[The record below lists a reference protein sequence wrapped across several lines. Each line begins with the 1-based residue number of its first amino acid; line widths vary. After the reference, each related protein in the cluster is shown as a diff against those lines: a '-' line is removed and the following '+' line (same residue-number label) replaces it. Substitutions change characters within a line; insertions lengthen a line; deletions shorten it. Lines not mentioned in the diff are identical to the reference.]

1 MLLPQLK
8 KWVPCCWDV
17 SIQMGFTWFQ
27 HHMIL
32 KAFPK
37 FGGLKV
43 EVFWLSK
50 IHGKISYTAYTPN
63 IGLPHMFGPQ
73 GLVYHLTHGWCVPS
87 FPGLTGRACRQ
98 LNNQTNIWLVVWNM
112 NFVFPYIGN
121 NNPNWLIFC
130 QRGWSHQPDMVRKPK
145 RLNWEN
151 NMFTSVAE
159 IATSLGSNWHAEC
172 VNCYKRFVFKASSL
186 SEFLTFFLSGSHRSH
201 AVRRCQQ
208 GHTFESRWSN
218 VEMQSLKTAIV

>member
-98 LNNQTNIWLVVWNM
+98 LNNKTNIWLVVGNI
-112 NFVFPYIGN
+112 NLIFPCIGN
-121 NNPNWLIFC
+121 NYPNWLIFC
-130 QRGWSHQPDMVRKPK
+130 QRGWNHQPDMVRKPK
-145 RLNWEN
+145 GSIEKTICSPVLRKLPQAWVPTG
-151 NMFTSVAE
+151 MLSV
-159 IATSLGSNWHAEC
+159 
-172 VNCYKRFVFKASSL
+172 
-186 SEFLTFFLSGSHRSH
+186 
-201 AVRRCQQ
+201 
-208 GHTFESRWSN
+208 
-218 VEMQSLKTAIV
+218 